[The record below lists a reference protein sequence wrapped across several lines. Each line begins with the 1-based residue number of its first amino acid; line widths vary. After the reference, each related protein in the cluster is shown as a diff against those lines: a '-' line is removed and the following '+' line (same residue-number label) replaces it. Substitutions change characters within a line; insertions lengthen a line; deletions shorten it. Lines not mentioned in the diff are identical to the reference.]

1 MKASCGWLWLQNAHE
16 SKLVEYKEHKAA
28 VAQKRSASYAE
39 LDPLQSTDKKPRVDT
54 NKKQLSLFDVRQKK
68 ADKDD
73 VDERVIRYIV
83 KEMLPLRTVEK
94 ESFCELLQST
104 VMCRKT
110 LSVRLDERSCALLTW
125 LVWILPSVY
134 I

>member
-1 MKASCGWLWLQNAHE
+1 
-16 SKLVEYKEHKAA
+16 VEYKEHKAA

>member
-94 ESFCELLQST
+94 ESFRELLQST